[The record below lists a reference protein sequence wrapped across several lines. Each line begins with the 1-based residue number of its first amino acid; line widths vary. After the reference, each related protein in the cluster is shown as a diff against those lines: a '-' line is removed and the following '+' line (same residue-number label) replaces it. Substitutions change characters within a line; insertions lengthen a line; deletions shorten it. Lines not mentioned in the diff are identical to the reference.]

1 MSNCKI
7 TIKRNVQGKVQTQR
21 YDSAEALFKD
31 LTFEEIPK
39 EFLPKK
45 AKKELIFGIPA
56 GEGRLTTNLDSS
68 EFEFLNINPT
78 NPEHSNEGRL
88 YLGTESAVPGVL
100 IPSAVRKK
108 DMSEVDLNKEVPLM
122 QQLKSFISQISEAA
136 IKGDEA
142 TASQRI
148 QDLRN
153 IIYVGSKAGIPIN
166 LRTENNGPITSTYLV
181 VSRGDQVERILIK
194 ESELIPDNSVE
205 GGFSE
210 IVNVQK
216 NVEEVSQELTQAL
229 VNVKAPFQ
237 VNKNDINGK
246 WNIDR
251 TLDYNNVLAEADVL
265 TTNLEK
271 NEVSQAYFVMNPL
284 NSKLEEVKI
293 NNSPIKTPKG
303 TGGVSS
309 IDSPLGREV
318 TVEGGTFRVREGNKV
333 YDSKNNPVTNKETIL
348 KVITHDYL
356 NNLSKEELEAITFKG
371 REIPG
376 IKSLHLGQTF
386 QLMPNNRV
394 WAGNRYL
401 PTNDSTHNLI
411 MEINEKRKAEVKS
424 QTPKD
429 SFKDAHMKE
438 EIGIKETKEP
448 VQEDL
453 SQEETITEEI
463 PLFGKKETESKETRV
478 RKRPKKGGVTNTAL
492 DSQQSSEMTIEQIQ
506 EEINRQKE
514 YQKKN
519 CPEIKP

>member
-7 TIKRNVQGKVQTQR
+7 TIRRNVRGKVQTKR
-21 YDSAEALFKD
+21 YDNTEALFKD
-31 LTFEEIPK
+31 LNFEEIPS
-39 EFLPKK
+39 EFLPKS

-166 LRTENNGPITSTYLV
+166 LRTESNGPITSTYLV
-181 VSRGDQVERILIK
+181 VTRGDQVENILIK
-194 ESELIPDNSVE
+194 ETELTKDESVK
-205 GGFSE
+205 GGFRE
-210 IVNVQK
+210 NINVEK
-216 NVEEVSQELTQAL
+216 NAEEVSQELTQAL

-246 WNIDR
+246 WTIDR

-284 NSKLEEVKI
+284 NSKLEEVKV
-293 NNSPIKTPKG
+293 NNAPIKTAKG

-309 IDSPLGREV
+309 TDSPLGREV
-318 TVEGGTFRVREGNKV
+318 TIDEGTFRVREGNKV
-333 YDSKNNPVTNKETIL
+333 YDAKNNLVANKEIVL

-411 MEINEKRKAEVKS
+411 MEMNEKRKAE
-424 QTPKD
+424 D
-429 SFKDAHMKE
+429 SPQNSD
-438 EIGIKETKEP
+438 INETKEL
-448 VQEDL
+448 VQEGL
-453 SQEETITEEI
+453 SQEETIAEEI
-463 PLFGKKETESKETRV
+463 PLFGNKVPETKGTRV
-478 RKRPKKGGVTNTAL
+478 RKRPKRGGVTNTAL
-492 DSQQSSEMTIEQIQ
+492 DSDHSSEMTTEQIQ